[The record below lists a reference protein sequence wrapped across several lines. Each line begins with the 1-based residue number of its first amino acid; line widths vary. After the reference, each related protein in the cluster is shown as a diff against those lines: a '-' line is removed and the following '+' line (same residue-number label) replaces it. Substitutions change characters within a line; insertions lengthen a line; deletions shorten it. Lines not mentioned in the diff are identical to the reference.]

1 MENLLKRKLH
11 LGIAAC
17 QFGAKVRYNGKGID
31 LTQCLGR
38 DRGQFIWTPVCPEI
52 MSGMG
57 VPRPSIKL
65 SGGNGFDFWA
75 GKANIKNKNGEN
87 KNEMVKKGAI
97 ACFETLE
104 RANIDAYVFMEGS
117 PSCGVY
123 RTSLKNQRLGNP
135 PGVFGALLLE
145 KGVFLISSIDLQSPI
160 RWWDWKRRLVAF
172 VWIKEQNID
181 SKEILKDIWDKV
193 KYVLYELHEE
203 EAQSL
208 RDRIRII
215 LNSSDEPSTE
225 IYDFIKISILN
236 LLRKPAELEN
246 IKKCLWANYVNLKQK
261 ENIEVEDI
269 FEPHVLRN
277 MTHIAQELLGIEI
290 EVRKKNV
297 LFRSS
302 PINYKPDR

>member
-1 MENLLKRKLH
+1 MDNLLQRKLR
-11 LGIAAC
+11 LGTAAC
-17 QFGAKVRYNGKGID
+17 QFGSKVRYNGKGID
-31 LTQCLGR
+31 LSQPLGR

-57 VPRPSIKL
+57 VPRASIKL
-65 SGGNGFDFWA
+65 SGGNGFDFWN
-75 GKANIKNKNGEN
+75 GKANIKNKDGEN
-87 KNEMVKKGAI
+87 KNDMIKKGAI

-104 RANIDAYVFMEGS
+104 RADIDAYIFMEGS

-172 VWIKEQNID
+172 VWIKEQNIH

-203 EAQSL
+203 EAQAL
-208 RDRIRII
+208 RDRIREVLSSTEFI
-215 LNSSDEPSTE
+215 SDET
-225 IYDFIKISILN
+225 YNALKISILN
-236 LLRKPAELEN
+236 LLRKPAKLDN
-246 IKKCLWANYVNLKQK
+246 IKKCLWANYLELKQR
-261 ENIEVEDI
+261 ENIEVKDI
-269 FEPHVLRN
+269 LEPHTLRN

-290 EVRKKNV
+290 EARKKNI

>member
-1 MENLLKRKLH
+1 MENLLNRKIR
-11 LGIAAC
+11 LGISAC

-31 LTQCLGR
+31 LTQYLGR

-75 GKANIKNKNGEN
+75 GKANIKNKDGEN
-87 KNEMVKKGAI
+87 RNDMIKKGAL

-123 RTSLKNQRLGNP
+123 RTSLKNQRLGKP

-160 RWWDWKRRLVAF
+160 RWWDWKRRLIAF
-172 VWIKEQNID
+172 IWIKEKNIN
-181 SKEILKDIWDKV
+181 SREILVDIWDKI
-193 KYVLYELHEE
+193 KYVLYELHEK
-203 EAQSL
+203 EAQML
-208 RDRIRII
+208 KIQIKEI
-215 LNSSDEPSTE
+215 LTSTE
-225 IYDFIKISILN
+225 SLSNNTFDSIKTSILN

-246 IKKCLWANYVNLKQK
+246 IKKCLWANYIDLKQK
-261 ENIEVEDI
+261 ENIEIKDI
-269 FEPHVLRN
+269 FEPHILRN
-277 MTHIAQELLGIEI
+277 MTHIAQELLNIEI
-290 EVRKKNV
+290 EVRKKNI

>member
-1 MENLLKRKLH
+1 MENLLNRKLR

-17 QFGAKVRYNGKGID
+17 QFGSKVRYNGKGID
-31 LTQCLGR
+31 LTQSLGR

-65 SGGNGFDFWA
+65 SGGNGFDFWN
-75 GKANIKNKNGEN
+75 GKANIKNKEGEN
-87 KNEMVKKGAI
+87 RNDMVRKGAI
-97 ACFETLE
+97 ACLETLE
-104 RANIDAYVFMEGS
+104 RANIDAYIFMEGS

-145 KGVFLISSIDLQSPI
+145 RNIFLISSIDLQSPI

-172 VWIKEQNID
+172 VWIKEQNINSID
-181 SKEILKDIWDKV
+181 ILKEIWDKV

-203 EAQSL
+203 EASKI
-208 RDRIRII
+208 RDQIRLIT
-215 LNSSDEPSTE
+215 NEKKDVSDET
-225 IYDFIKISILN
+225 FTFLKNSILD

-246 IKKCLWANYVNLKQK
+246 IKKCLWTNYINLKEK
-261 ENIEVEDI
+261 ENIEVEEI
-269 FEPHVLRN
+269 FEPHILRN
-277 MTHIAQELLGIEI
+277 MTHIAQELLGVEI
-290 EVRKKNV
+290 EARKRNI